1 MRTNHY
7 RLTVYMKNGEAT
19 FQKEGTKKTI
29 QNVFTHRNITM
40 EEAQKILTERYDS
53 AKIAKAEIKRIP

>member
-1 MRTNHY
+1 
-7 RLTVYMKNGEAT
+7 MKNGEAT

>member
-7 RLTVYMKNGEAT
+7 RLTVYMKKGEAT
-19 FQKEGTKKTI
+19 VQKQGTKKTI
-29 QNVFTHRNITM
+29 QNVFTHRNVTM
-40 EEAQKILTERYDS
+40 EEAQKILLERYDS